1 MKKLLTLTLAALMLL
16 TSLTSCRMPE
26 KKDPFKEILE
36 QNPDMELPKSEVME
50 VDPDTI
56 PKYEIEDSVKD
67 YDDEQVIEI
76 PADGDLPGGE
86 LVVKYKIC
94 NYGDNNLA
102 LVSVENHS
110 EQALSISIDGVCEN
124 TLEER
129 SKTIN
134 REFEGFAANWQNY
147 FVFYPTMEFDE
158 FSYEIN
164 FEPYDGET
172 YGQYVTNLEWD
183 GIWLDRV
190 NVGAD
195 MKTNLMMMWYFDYT
209 GKTANW
215 YSCDYVLFDT
225 NGEILDFQSDVNAA
239 TSAEL
244 NEVTQ
249 YRTKGADGMS
259 QIDHS
264 NPYSWPRNP
273 LYYHFL
279 ADPTT
284 AWSEVKIDP
293 TSEYAHWGCPCP
305 ARDTNYTLPEE
316 YQNAYGI
323 VSWTAMWG
331 PNRPTVTL
339 PEGYGQS

>member
-16 TSLTSCRMPE
+16 TFLTSCRMPE
-26 KKDPFKEILE
+26 RTDPFKEILE
-36 QNPDMELPKSEVME
+36 ENPDLELPKSEVME

-172 YGQYVTNLEWD
+172 YGQYVTNLDWE
-183 GIWLDRV
+183 GVWLGQFGDIRK
-190 NVGAD
+190 GMRTA
-195 MKTNLMMMWYFDYT
+195 LMMWWFFDYM
-209 GKTANW
+209 GKDST
-215 YSCDYVLFDT
+215 YYGCDYVLFDMNGDVLTYGTST
-225 NGEILDFQSDVNAA
+225 NELTAYNDVLHYHQLACDSMGP
-239 TSAEL
+239 T
-244 NEVTQ
+244 
-249 YRTKGADGMS
+249 
-259 QIDHS
+259 DHS
-264 NPYSWPRNP
+264 NPLSWKRNP
-273 LYYHFL
+273 IYHVFHV
-279 ADPTT
+279 DNESY
-284 AWSEVKIDP
+284 WKDVMIDP
-293 TSEYAHWGCPCP
+293 TGEYAQCAQHPISE
-305 ARDTNYTLPEE
+305 TNYKLPDEFS
-316 YQNAYGI
+316 NVYGI
-323 VSWTAMWG
+323 LSFTAFYG
-331 PNRPTVTL
+331 GNFPTEFL
-339 PEGYGQS
+339 PSKQRK

>member
-1 MKKLLTLTLAALMLL
+1 MKKLLTFTLAALMLL
-16 TSLTSCRMPE
+16 TFLTSCRMPE

-36 QNPDMELPKSEVME
+36 ENPEMELPKSEVME

-183 GIWLDRV
+183 GIRISRNPAVSGEPVTQLSAYWF
-190 NVGAD
+190 
-195 MKTNLMMMWYFDYT
+195 FDYADN
-209 GKTANW
+209 KDNW
-215 YSCDYVLFDT
+215 YSCDYVLFDAE
-225 NGEILDFQSDVNAA
+225 GEVLDLGMNSLEDVTFYA
-239 TSAEL
+239 TQGRDSMGPVPAEWW
-244 NEVTQ
+244 
-249 YRTKGADGMS
+249 DGRNP
-259 QIDHS
+259 IHYGFYVDHS
-264 NPYSWPRNP
+264 T
-273 LYYHFL
+273 L
-279 ADPTT
+279 
-284 AWSEVKIDP
+284 WSEVTLDP
-293 TSEYAHWGCPCP
+293 MGENFLYAEHPVEET
-305 ARDTNYTLPEE
+305 DYVLPDK
-316 YQNAYGI
+316 YQNTYGI
-323 VSWTAMWG
+323 IAWNDMLG